1 MSDTKPVEPGGEH
14 RERGVRGDGEKDGH
28 SPECSDKRAT
38 VTGEAQPE
46 FGVHVRFEP
55 EDMSKTRRARYRGTH
70 LVTGRSRA
78 GRRKQSSDSE
88 LGKRWQAS
96 SARLD
101 GDNRESVG
109 GGHRRHR
116 ASGGER
122 KRNRKRTG
130 GRSAA
135 HREKARIRIRVTHC
149 DGKDS
154 AARLREG
161 AQHTR
166 QKAAERG
173 QPRESDV
180 TREVRTE
187 RKGKKF

>member
-1 MSDTKPVEPGGEH
+1 VSDTKPVEPGGEH

-78 GRRKQSSDSE
+78 GWRKQSGDSE

-116 ASGGER
+116 ASGRGGKKKKQKKNGREVSCTQRESENPNSGHSLRRQGQCCKTERGGSAHTTESSGER
-122 KRNRKRTG
+122 TAPG
-130 GRSAA
+130 
-135 HREKARIRIRVTHC
+135 E
-149 DGKDS
+149 
-154 AARLREG
+154 
-161 AQHTR
+161 
-166 QKAAERG
+166 
-173 QPRESDV
+173 
-180 TREVRTE
+180 
-187 RKGKKF
+187 